1 MKTKE
6 RRELLLNILNK
17 SANPI
22 KGDELANTLNVSRQV
37 IVQDI
42 ALIRATGVDI
52 IATPQGYIIYKKI
65 EELNETIKTIE
76 CKNHSNRDE
85 FYNELR
91 TIVDLG
97 GEVKNVIV
105 KHPIYGEIKVDLDI
119 ASNRDID
126 EFMKKASNDEFKQ
139 LSILTKESHLHTIE
153 AKNEEILDE
162 IISSLLDKNILVNNG
177 KK

>member
-1 MKTKE
+1 MKAKE

-17 SANPI
+17 SSNPI
-22 KGDELANTLNVSRQV
+22 KGDELANTLDVSRQV

-42 ALIRATGVDI
+42 ALIRAAGVDI
-52 IATPQGYIIYKKI
+52 IATPQGYVIYNSKVAV
-65 EELNETIKTIE
+65 KTIE
-76 CKNHSNRDE
+76 CKNHTNTEE
-85 FYNELR
+85 FYNELK

-97 GEVKNVIV
+97 GKVKDVIV
-105 KHPIYGEIKVDLDI
+105 KHPLYGEIKVDLDI

-162 IISSLLDKNILVNNG
+162 IISTLLDKNILAKNSL
-177 KK
+177 

>member
-52 IATPQGYIIYKKI
+52 IATPQGYIIY
-65 EELNETIKTIE
+65 N
-76 CKNHSNRDE
+76 
-85 FYNELR
+85 
-91 TIVDLG
+91 
-97 GEVKNVIV
+97 
-105 KHPIYGEIKVDLDI
+105 
-119 ASNRDID
+119 
-126 EFMKKASNDEFKQ
+126 
-139 LSILTKESHLHTIE
+139 
-153 AKNEEILDE
+153 
-162 IISSLLDKNILVNNG
+162 
-177 KK
+177 

>member
-1 MKTKE
+1 MKVKE
-6 RRELLLNILNK
+6 RRELLLSILNK
-17 SANPI
+17 SAKPI

-52 IATPQGYIIYKKI
+52 IATPQGYVIYNTKV
-65 EELNETIKTIE
+65 TTKTIE
-76 CKNHSNRDE
+76 C
-85 FYNELR
+85 NELK

-97 GEVKNVIV
+97 GKVKDVIV

-119 ASNRDID
+119 DSNRDID
-126 EFMKKASNDEFKQ
+126 EFMKKASSDEFKQ
-139 LSILTKESHLHTIE
+139 LSTLTKESHLHTIE
-153 AKNEEILDE
+153 AKSEEILDE
-162 IISSLLDKNILVNNG
+162 IVSSLLDKNILVNNR

>member
-52 IATPQGYIIYKKI
+52 IATPQGYIIYNSK
-65 EELNETIKTIE
+65 TAIKTIE
-76 CKNHSNRDE
+76 CKNHSNRVE
-85 FYNELR
+85 F
-91 TIVDLG
+91 
-97 GEVKNVIV
+97 
-105 KHPIYGEIKVDLDI
+105 
-119 ASNRDID
+119 
-126 EFMKKASNDEFKQ
+126 
-139 LSILTKESHLHTIE
+139 
-153 AKNEEILDE
+153 
-162 IISSLLDKNILVNNG
+162 
-177 KK
+177 

>member
-52 IATPQGYIIYKKI
+52 IATPQGYIIYNSK
-65 EELNETIKTIE
+65 TAIKTIE

-97 GEVKNVIV
+97 GKVKNVIV

-139 LSILTKESHLHTIE
+139 LSKITKESHLHTLE

-162 IISSLLDKNILVNNG
+162 IISSLLDKNILVNNS

>member
-6 RRELLLNILNK
+6 KESLLNIFK

-42 ALIRATGVDI
+42 ALIRATSI
-52 IATPQGYIIYKKI
+52 IATPQGYIIYNSK
-65 EELNETIKTIE
+65 TAIKTIE

-85 FYNELR
+85 FYNLR

-97 GEVKNVIV
+97 
-105 KHPIYGEIKVDLDI
+105 
-119 ASNRDID
+119 
-126 EFMKKASNDEFKQ
+126 
-139 LSILTKESHLHTIE
+139 
-153 AKNEEILDE
+153 
-162 IISSLLDKNILVNNG
+162 
-177 KK
+177 